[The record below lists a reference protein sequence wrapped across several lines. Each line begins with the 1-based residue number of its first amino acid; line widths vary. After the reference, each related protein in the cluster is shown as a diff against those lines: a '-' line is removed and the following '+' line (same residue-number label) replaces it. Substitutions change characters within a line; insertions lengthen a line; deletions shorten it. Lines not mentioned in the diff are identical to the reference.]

1 MMEIRTKRLGI
12 CATAITLIWT
22 IVNYILGHTY
32 GKIIGITD
40 WGGDA
45 KFTYGFG
52 VVLTKLCPLR
62 HEDDPV
68 KTVIIVRISPMLFV
82 LTVLVL
88 WVLFYTL
95 FWIVDKIKSKKAKTE
110 NISRGDE

>member
-40 WGGDA
+40 WGGDVSY
-45 KFTYGFG
+45 TFG
-52 VVLTKLCPLR
+52 IGIVLKKTWPLSSIDNPIESTTKVV
-62 HEDDPV
+62 
-68 KTVIIVRISPMLFV
+68 ISPLFFCV
-82 LTVLVL
+82 TALLL
-88 WVLFYTL
+88 WILLFTI
-95 FWIVDKIKSKKAKTE
+95 FWVIDKIKSKKAKTE